1 MATIHQFPPR
11 GTGQDRRPVI
21 ILDGVTY
28 TRHGRKPDDVQVIA
42 RIDAKRIAREAMLT
56 LFELL
61 GWTMILG
68 SIAVCIVAYLG

>member
-28 TRHGRKPDDVQVIA
+28 SRVGRKPDDVQVIA
-42 RIDAKRIAREAMLT
+42 RIDAKRIARETILT

-61 GWTMILG
+61 GWVMILG
-68 SIAVCIVAYLG
+68 AWGVCLIAYLG